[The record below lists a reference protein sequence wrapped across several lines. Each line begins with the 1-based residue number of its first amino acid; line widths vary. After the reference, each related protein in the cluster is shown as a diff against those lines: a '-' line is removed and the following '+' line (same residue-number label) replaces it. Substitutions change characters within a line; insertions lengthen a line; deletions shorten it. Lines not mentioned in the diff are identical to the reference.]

1 MSKRAPPLA
10 RVFDQLA
17 SDVMDRIEPPGDRK
31 EEDDVPIP
39 LLV

>member
-1 MSKRAPPLA
+1 MAKRPPPLS

-17 SDVMDRIEPPGDRK
+17 SDILDRIEPPGERK